1 MNGTC
6 SLCGSTEPWTGC
18 PLCFTPEPEP
28 VHNDDD
34 DAPRTTQLEDC
45 DFHKLD
51 DDFAPIACYNRMVEH
66 AKELEREIA
75 AMREQRDRL
84 AEALELF
91 LNRVQYV
98 SIFMDGKRRGG
109 RFDYR
114 SSGFDDEVELA
125 YEALKAV
132 KGADQ

>member
-1 MNGTC
+1 M
-6 SLCGSTEPWTGC
+6 TGKPTTPMTDRPTPETDAMEFND
-18 PLCFTPEPEP
+18 PLCDPAKCVES
-28 VHNDDD
+28 
-34 DAPRTTQLEDC
+34 
-45 DFHKLD
+45 
-51 DDFAPIACYNRMVEH
+51 DFARR
-66 AKELEREIA
+66 LERERDEA
-75 AMREQRDRL
+75 REQRDRL

-114 SSGFDDEVELA
+114 SSGFDDEVEQA
-125 YEALKAV
+125 YEALEAV